1 MRMRSRTGQ
10 LLCGLWAVGISAAG
24 AALAQTAPPAASD
37 KSGGLEVTSNDP
49 AFRAQLHA
57 AMDMSDAG
65 NWSNALKEFDRLV
78 AAHPEEAQARFER
91 AIVDRRTSLTPVDRT
106 FSIG

>member
-1 MRMRSRTGQ
+1 MVPEDTTMRMRSRTGQ

-24 AALAQTAPPAASD
+24 AALAQTAPPATSD

-57 AMDMSDAG
+57 AMDM
-65 NWSNALKEFDRLV
+65 
-78 AAHPEEAQARFER
+78 
-91 AIVDRRTSLTPVDRT
+91 
-106 FSIG
+106 